1 MKKILKRFMEVL
13 KTPEL
18 RILPG
23 QLAFYFLMS
32 IIPIIMLVF
41 LLVSRLTIDVN
52 VIETLEKTLPDT
64 LAKLLLPLVNMNI
77 SNIPF
82 AFLLVGY
89 LVLASNGPRSIC
101 IASNA
106 LYKLEQPNTIDL
118 YIKSFVMTIFMII
131 LFIFM
136 IFIPIFGETII
147 KFILDLFNS
156 SFIFSKYKVLY
167 DIIKVLISFVFI
179 YVSVKALYTIAP
191 NSKIETKKATKG
203 ALFCSFT
210 WIIATSIFSFYISNI
225 ANYTLLYGNFAN
237 ILILL
242 LWIYLL
248 AYLFVIGMAIN
259 INVYYKK

>member
-41 LLVSRLTIDVN
+41 LLASRLTIDFN
-52 VIETLEKTLPDT
+52 LIETISKTLPEA
-64 LAKLLLPLVNMNI
+64 LSKLILPLVNVNI
-77 SNIPF
+77 SNVPF
-82 AFLLVGY
+82 TFLLACY

-101 IASNA
+101 IASNE
-106 LYKLEQPNTIDL
+106 LYKLEQPSTIDL

-131 LFIFM
+131 LFVFM
-136 IFIPIFGETII
+136 IIIPIFGETII

-156 SFIFSKYKVLY
+156 SFMFSKYKY
-167 DIIKVLISFVFI
+167 DIIKFLISFIFI
-179 YVSVKALYTIAP
+179 YISVKALYTIAP

-203 ALFCSFT
+203 ALFCSIT
-210 WIIATSIFSFYISNI
+210 WIIATSIFSFYITKI

-259 INVYYKK
+259 INAYYKK

>member
-41 LLVSRLTIDVN
+41 LLVSRLTIDFN
-52 VIETLEKTLPDT
+52 LIETISKTLPEA
-64 LAKLLLPLVNMNI
+64 LSKLILPLVNINI
-77 SNIPF
+77 SNVPF
-82 AFLLVGY
+82 TFLLVCY

-101 IASNA
+101 IASNE
-106 LYKLEQPNTIDL
+106 LYKLEQPSTIDL

-136 IFIPIFGETII
+136 IIIPIFGETII

-156 SFIFSKYKVLY
+156 SFMFSKYKFVY
-167 DIIKVLISFVFI
+167 DIIKFLISFIFI
-179 YVSVKALYTIAP
+179 YISVKALYTIAP
-191 NSKIETKKATKG
+191 NSKIETKKG
-203 ALFCSFT
+203 ALFCSIT
-210 WIIATSIFSFYISNI
+210 WIIATSIFSFYITKI

-248 AYLFVIGMAIN
+248 AYLFVMGMAIN
-259 INVYYKK
+259 INAYYKK

>member
-52 VIETLEKTLPDT
+52 IIETLEKTLPDA

-89 LVLASNGPRSIC
+89 LVL
-101 IASNA
+101 ASNA